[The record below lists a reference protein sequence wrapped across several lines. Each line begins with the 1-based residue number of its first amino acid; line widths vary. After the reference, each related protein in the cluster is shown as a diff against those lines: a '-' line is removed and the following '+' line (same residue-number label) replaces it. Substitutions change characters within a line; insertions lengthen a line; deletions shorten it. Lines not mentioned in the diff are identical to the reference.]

1 MRICVA
7 VDYVDMHVIIFIY
20 VSEYL
25 RKNEKV
31 SETVLICS
39 CEACRYSLLSKKIEV
54 ENLVKFTL
62 ATVKAEGNLPWPCY

>member
-1 MRICVA
+1 MRVCVA
-7 VDYVDMHVIIFIY
+7 VDNVDMHVIIFIF

-39 CEACRYSLLSKKIEV
+39 CEAQVQSFEQK
-54 ENLVKFTL
+54 N
-62 ATVKAEGNLPWPCY
+62 

>member
-1 MRICVA
+1 MRVCVA
-7 VDYVDMHVIIFIY
+7 VDYVDMHVIIFIF

-39 CEACRYSLLSKKIEV
+39 CEAQVQSLVSKK
-54 ENLVKFTL
+54 K
-62 ATVKAEGNLPWPCY
+62 